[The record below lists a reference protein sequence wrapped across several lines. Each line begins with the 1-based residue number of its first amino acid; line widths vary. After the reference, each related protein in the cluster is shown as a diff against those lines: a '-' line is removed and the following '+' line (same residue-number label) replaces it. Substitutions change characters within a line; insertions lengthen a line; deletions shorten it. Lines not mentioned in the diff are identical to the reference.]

1 MGDHPGKSWCT
12 GGDGGGG
19 PGFPGLPLPSCRV
32 SWSPLSSTPK
42 IEEVLRHRT
51 QKVCSMGISPWVS
64 PLPPPPPPPPPHPH
78 PNSLQ
83 YGNLALGVRIALI
96 IALLLVGSSLCLHK
110 TGFKKICQSGAS
122 FFPDPM
128 TQGCL
133 GKKCLGG
140 GGGGGG
146 GREGEGEH

>member
-1 MGDHPGKSWCT
+1 MNFCVVTTQGKAGAL

-51 QKVCSMGISPWVS
+51 QIVSSMGISPWVS
-64 PLPPPPPPPPPHPH
+64 STH
-78 PNSLQ
+78 LQ

-96 IALLLVGSSLCLHK
+96 IALVLVGSSLCLHK
-110 TGFKKICQSGAS
+110 TGGGCAHLPRINVLLSGHSLLCTAGEW
-122 FFPDPM
+122 FFNPIPCIVS
-128 TQGCL
+128 QPFL
-133 GKKCLGG
+133 FQVP
-140 GGGGGG
+140 
-146 GREGEGEH
+146 